1 MSVQF
6 AEKRLNLLANT
17 RSSITW
23 NNPDFSI
30 ALGQDSGIIKTKIS
44 IGFQIQ
50 NNTNNACYIA
60 VSYQTIKTDYQIK
73 GNNAI
78 AVVPA
83 NSSLYINY
91 ASVPELAS
99 LEPYITAITASFLS
113 ASPGN
118 VVVNLL
124 VDTPQTVS
132 GGGSSMLIGP
142 NVANAVDYVPIYFG
156 GVFQEFGGTPTS
168 NSQYFVPAGKKAY
181 LEAIAVHLPSFDFG
195 KSIITMTI
203 LHTRPF
209 VATYTLLQ
217 FVSDI
222 YPIVFSLSTRFY
234 SLIANDILTIQF
246 TNAHPDTTIKNPP
259 ANISISINEVLA

>member
-17 RSSITW
+17 RSSIIW
-23 NNPDFSI
+23 NNPDFST

-44 IGFQIQ
+44 IGFQVQ

-60 VSYQTIKTDYQIK
+60 VSYQTVKTDYQIK

-91 ASVPELAS
+91 ASVSELAS
-99 LEPYITAITASFLS
+99 LEPYITSITASFLS

-132 GGGSSMLIGP
+132 GGSSSMLIGP
-142 NVANAVDYVPIYFG
+142 NASNAVDYVPIFYFTGMFSVLG
-156 GVFQEFGGTPTS
+156 GGSGFS
-168 NSQYFVPAGKKAY
+168 DYIVPSGKKAY
-181 LEAIAVHLPSFDFG
+181 LEGLSLYLPSSSFG
-195 KSIITMTI
+195 KGMYQFTLTKTVDFLTTTI
-203 LHTRPF
+203 VSLMSDVVPVTYMINNRF
-209 VATYTLLQ
+209 YTLLAGEAIRIS
-217 FVSDI
+217 F
-222 YPIVFSLSTRFY
+222 FS
-234 SLIANDILTIQF
+234 N
-246 TNAHPDTTIKNPP
+246 HPDTATQNLP
-259 ANISISINEVLA
+259 ANFSVIINEVLA

>member
-23 NNPDFSI
+23 NNPDFST

-91 ASVPELAS
+91 ASVSELAS
-99 LEPYITAITASFLS
+99 LEPYITSITASFLS

-124 VDTPQTVS
+124 VDAPQMVS
-132 GGGSSMLIGP
+132 GGGSSLLLGP
-142 NVANAVDYVPIYFG
+142 NASNAVDYVPIYFG
-156 GVFQEFGGTPTS
+156 GVFQEFGGAPFTNT
-168 NSQYFVPAGKKAY
+168 QYFVPTGKKAY
-181 LEAIAVHLPSFDFG
+181 LEGISVHIPSFDFG
-195 KSIITMTI
+195 KNI
-203 LHTRPF
+203 LTLLFVHSRPSVGTF
-209 VATYTLLQ
+209 TLLQ

-234 SLIANDILTIQF
+234 SLIAGDVLTIQF

-259 ANISISINEVLA
+259 ANVAISINEVLA